1 MVSGQC
7 LDGVSGCLG
16 CMNTKSLSK
25 ILQKVIKLRYYLFFQ
40 CPILHKTPKLV
51 VSVLCLGVSAQCLEC
66 IRGLR
71 RSHDEAIPNPLA
83 KFELGRTWILPFLL
97 VPSIAKKHLCLLMSG
112 WCYFEGVWIMSRWCL
127 RVSGEAS
134 MPNLFMILRYCLS
147 SSARN
152 SYHLNPVLS
161 AAVRI
166 LESFDMMI
174 MIGKVKCS
182 V

>member
-1 MVSGQC
+1 M
-7 LDGVSGCLG
+7 LW
-16 CMNTKSLSK
+16 
-25 ILQKVIKLRYYLFFQ
+25 KVIKLRYCLLFQ
-40 CPILHKTPKLV
+40 CPILHKTPITGGVCV
-51 VSVLCLGVSAQCLEC
+51 VSGGVCLVSGMYTRTEEVSWWSNTKSIGKIW
-66 IRGLR
+66 IRPYL
-71 RSHDEAIPNPLA
+71 D
-83 KFELGRTWILPFLL
+83 
-97 VPSIAKKHLCLLMSG
+97 IALSSSTFYCKKHLCLLMSG

-174 MIGKVKCS
+174 MIGKVKCLVWWLS
-182 V
+182 TYSMMMKRIELHEE

>member
-1 MVSGQC
+1 MYKRTEEVSWW
-7 LDGVSGCLG
+7 S
-16 CMNTKSLSK
+16 NTKSIGKIWIRPYLDIALSSSTF
-25 ILQKVIKLRYYLFFQ
+25 Y
-40 CPILHKTPKLV
+40 C
-51 VSVLCLGVSAQCLEC
+51 
-66 IRGLR
+66 
-71 RSHDEAIPNPLA
+71 
-83 KFELGRTWILPFLL
+83 
-97 VPSIAKKHLCLLMSG
+97 KKHLCLLMSG

-174 MIGKVKCS
+174 MSGKVKCS
-182 V
+182 VWWLSTYSMMIKRIELHEAYLTCWQKCFYMTLNLPGLLNVLDFKSWRWELIKIRR

>member
-1 MVSGQC
+1 M
-7 LDGVSGCLG
+7 
-16 CMNTKSLSK
+16 
-25 ILQKVIKLRYYLFFQ
+25 KLRYSPFFL
-40 CPILHKTPKLV
+40 CPILHKIPTAGGVWV
-51 VSVLCLGVSAQCLEC
+51 VSGGVCLVSGICVW
-66 IRGLR
+66 GLS
-71 RSHDEAIPNPLA
+71 RSQNVAIPSPLA
-83 KFELGRTWILPFLL
+83 KFELGHTWILPFLP

-112 WCYFEGVWIMSRWCL
+112 WRYFEGVWIMSRWCL

-182 V
+182 VWWLSTYSMMMKRIELHDQ